1 LFCSAKLITEILCI
15 LDTNTFQVLATG
27 SARNLAGL
35 YLRVSLLNHSC
46 VPNCR
51 LIFRADN
58 SLQVV
63 ASVRI
68 KKGEQANIS
77 YTPPFF
83 SVIARNNILHRGKQF
98 LCGCSRCGDPSELA
112 TLLSSV
118 KCGHCQE
125 GLYTHGGTFSS
136 PWTCSVCQ
144 HELTYQQYAA
154 LDAKYLGIQTRLDK
168 EDVAEMKAVLGRHS
182 SELSSSHALIM
193 ETKQHLAAAL
203 GRVDGYRLDQLGQQD
218 LQLKISISYDL
229 LKVLDVLEPGL
240 SKSRGITLLDLSEV
254 RVRQILRSD
263 LTDRQLV
270 EQLGQVEKELSEAHE
285 ILRHEDEKAVE
296 GNVAKKARVDLAEIR
311 KYLQTLKTRC

>member
-1 LFCSAKLITEILCI
+1 MCTWSGSLLLIFCFWYFYYSLQTV
-15 LDTNTFQVLATG
+15 LDT
-27 SARNLAGL
+27 
-35 YLRVSLLNHSC
+35 
-46 VPNCR
+46 
-51 LIFRADN
+51 
-58 SLQVV
+58 
-63 ASVRI
+63 
-68 KKGEQANIS
+68 
-77 YTPPFF
+77 
-83 SVIARNNILHRGKQF
+83 
-98 LCGCSRCGDPSELA
+98 GD
-112 TLLSSV
+112 
-118 KCGHCQE
+118 GHCE
-125 GLYTHGGTFSS
+125 K
-136 PWTCSVCQ
+136 
-144 HELTYQQYAA
+144 
-154 LDAKYLGIQTRLDK
+154 LDISGIQTRLDK
-168 EDVAEMKAVLGRHS
+168 EDVEEMKAVLGRHS

-296 GNVAKKARVDLAEIR
+296 GNVAKKARMDLAEIR
-311 KYLQTLKTRC
+311 KYLQTLKTRY